1 MGCYVLWAQSG
12 KSKPFDATE
21 LEGMAED
28 LWGNKINLSKYDK
41 GVVLIHPFSPADC
54 GYCLIDG
61 EFVKENYF
69 KNNELLS

>member
-1 MGCYVLWAQSG
+1 
-12 KSKPFDATE
+12 
-21 LEGMAED
+21 MAED